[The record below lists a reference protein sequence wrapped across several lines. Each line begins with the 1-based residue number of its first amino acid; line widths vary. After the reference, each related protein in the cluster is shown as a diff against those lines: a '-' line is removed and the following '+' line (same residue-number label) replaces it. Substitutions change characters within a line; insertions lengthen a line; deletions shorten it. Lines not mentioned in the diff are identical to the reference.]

1 MKILS
6 LLFCSFILFA
16 STSLSA
22 QEYSFQSPD
31 EKLSLEI
38 NCAEQIHFTLSFEDQ
53 KLIEDAHIA
62 METNLFQTNKSRK
75 KPHVD
80 QSSVQDEITP
90 LIAEKSSR
98 IRDDYNQM
106 TLKFKGFGLQFRLY
120 NNGFAYRFIGN
131 TKGEL
136 IVKNEIAHYQINEQF
151 DVYYPED
158 NSFISHY
165 ERYYPK
171 MTLDSIQKE
180 SFCVLPVLFEK
191 DNVKMA
197 ITETDVLDY
206 PNMFLKFNEKE
217 EFEALFPPAVKEAT
231 NKPGSD
237 RNENVV
243 NEDYIAKTSGKRN
256 FPWRIFMV
264 SADAAGLLSN
274 QMPYLLAPKQAL
286 DNVGWIEPGKV
297 AWDWWNANNI
307 YGVDFKS
314 GINTQTYK
322 YYIDFAAKFN
332 IPYVILDEGWSKTTD
347 VLAVVPEIDME
358 ELTVY
363 AEEKNVGLILWV
375 LWKPLLEQIDKALE
389 QYELW
394 NIKGIKVDFMQRAD
408 QQMVNIYE
416 KIALKAALHQLIV
429 DFHGAYKPSGLRRK
443 YPNVLTYEGVKG
455 LENVKWSRDMTPT
468 HNTTLPFTRMLAGP
482 MDYTPGAMRNAQ
494 PKNFAINWTRP
505 MSMGTRAHQAAMYVI
520 YESPLQML
528 CDNPSNYLKEPDY
541 TRFIADIPVCWD
553 ETFVP
558 AADIG
563 KYIVMAR
570 KKDNKYYLGAL
581 NNEDGRTLSIECSF
595 LDDGVYKVHI
605 LKDGINAAT
614 MAEDYRFEIKDK
626 IKKGDTLNIKLAPG
640 GGYVAVFTKIM

>member
-1 MKILS
+1 MKISS
-6 LLFCSFILFA
+6 LLFCCFILFV

-31 EKLSLEI
+31 EKLSLDI
-38 NCAEQIHFTLSFEDQ
+38 NCAEQIHFTLSFEGQ
-53 KLIEDAHIA
+53 ELIRDAHIA
-62 METNLFQTNKSRK
+62 METNLFQTNKNRK
-75 KPHVD
+75 KPKVG

-90 LIAEKSSR
+90 LIAEKASK
-98 IRDDYNQM
+98 IRNYYNQM
-106 TLKFKGFGLQFRLY
+106 TLKFKGFNLQFRLY

-131 TKGEL
+131 KKGDL
-136 IVKNEIAHYQINEQF
+136 IVKNEFARYQINEQF
-151 DVYYPED
+151 EVYYPED
-158 NSFISHY
+158 KSFISHY

-171 MTLDSIQKE
+171 MKLDSIRKE

-191 DNVKMA
+191 DDVKMA

-206 PNMFLKFNEKE
+206 PNMFLKFNENE
-217 EFEALFPPAVKEAT
+217 EFDAIFPPAVKEAT
-231 NKPGSD
+231 NKPNSD

-264 SADAAGLLSN
+264 SADAAGLLTN
-274 QMPYLLAPKQAL
+274 QMPYLLAPKQDL

-322 YYIDFAAKFN
+322 YYIDFAAKFD

-358 ELTVY
+358 ELTAY

-416 KIALKAALHQLIV
+416 KIARKAALHQLIV

-455 LENVKWSRDMTPT
+455 LENVKWSKDMTPT

-494 PKNFAINWTRP
+494 PENFAINWTRP

-558 AADIG
+558 AAKIG

-581 NNEDGRTLSIECSF
+581 NNEDARSLSIPCHF

-605 LKDGINAAT
+605 LKDGINAEK
-614 MAEDYRFEIKDK
+614 MAEDYRFEMKNK
-626 IKKGDTLNIKLAPG
+626 IRKGDTLTIKLAPG
-640 GGYVAVFTKIM
+640 GGYVAVFSKIL